1 MTWDWF
7 VRIILREYLERGV
20 VTDYWCCCILEEVT
34 EKLVGW
40 SNLFA
45 RLLENMII
53 NQSASPY
60 TGNPDIAADKSWTRR
75 GIFRVKWMASSELE
89 RMGGWW
95 WWSRLLER
103 KRHQLVET
111 GHCWPKRL
119 SSKAEKVFIKGFYCR
134 LCSLE
139 VGLSSFVA
147 SFTQVTLVQSHHQIS
162 ISLLVIFI
170 GKRWLCSPYLGGGIL
185 WQSRFLF
192 VIHALPSSPDPQK
205 V

>member
-1 MTWDWF
+1 MLLHTGGGN
-7 VRIILREYLERGV
+7 RKI
-20 VTDYWCCCILEEVT
+20 
-34 EKLVGW
+34 VGW

-60 TGNPDIAADKSWTRR
+60 TGNPDIAADKSSTRR

-147 SFTQVTLVQSHHQIS
+147 SFTQVTLFQSHRQII

-170 GKRWLCSPYLGGGIL
+170 GKRWLCSRYLGGGIL

-192 VIHALPSSPDPQK
+192 VIHALPCSPDPQQ